1 VLTLKAPAKI
11 NWFLEI
17 CALRQ
22 DGYHDIKSLI
32 QKVTLYDILTF
43 VPSNELILK
52 TDLLIPSEQNLVYK
66 AAVLLRRECGVN
78 KGAEIHL
85 KKYIPVSAGLGG
97 GSSDAASTLMGLNE
111 MWSLGLSLDELC
123 LLAGNLGADIPFF
136 LHGPIAFVEGRGE
149 RITDLKVSK
158 SINILLVKSP
168 LAVSTK
174 WAYEA
179 FDQDS
184 KLTNR
189 VNKID
194 NINRLIHAIT
204 EAELNKG
211 TNFFND
217 LESVIIKNFPV
228 IADIKAALLR
238 EGAIFSLMSGSG
250 STVFGVFDSAKKAE
264 NASKVFKD
272 CWTAVVKTIT
282 D

>member
-1 VLTLKAPAKI
+1 VLALKAPAKI
-11 NWFLEI
+11 NWFLEV
-17 CALRQ
+17 CGLRE

-43 VPSNELILK
+43 LPSNELILK

-66 AAVLLRRECGVN
+66 AVALLRRECGVD
-78 KGAEIHL
+78 KGVEIHL
-85 KKYIPVSAGLGG
+85 KKNIPVSAGLGG
-97 GSSDAASTLMGLNE
+97 GSSDAASTLLGLNE
-111 MWSLGLSLDELC
+111 MWSLGLSVDELC
-123 LLAGNLGADIPFF
+123 LLAESLGADIPFF
-136 LHGPIAFVEGRGE
+136 LHGPLAFVEGRGE
-149 RITDLKVSK
+149 RITVLKASE
-158 SINILLVKSP
+158 SIDILLVKPSV
-168 LAVSTK
+168 AVSTK

-179 FDQDS
+179 FDQNS

-204 EAELNKG
+204 ETGINKE

-228 IADIKAALLR
+228 IAEIKALLLR

-250 STVFGVFDSAKKAE
+250 STVFGVFDSKERAE
-264 NASKVFKD
+264 TASKVFKD
-272 CWTAVVKTIT
+272 CWTVVVKTIT